1 MPRARRARVVFVDLT
16 GPGRAGPQRHGAGAS
31 RAEGEPGQKD
41 WSSDGAGRIDPR
53 IAIFQNRLDPIE
65 KRWVNNDRRRNNDVL
80 RRHFFGS
87 RFRVHLIEPQFACIR
102 LPIRRQGGADR
113 LGRWPGNR
121 EAQIAPPTLNLSAV
135 AAIATIADEATSKS
149 LPNYAETPS
158 SAGNPKCSAMSASSP
173 RCSAHSIASSLLT
186 GIMQY
191 PAAT

>member
-1 MPRARRARVVFVDLT
+1 MDLT

-87 RFRVHLIEPQFACIR
+87 RFRVHLIEPQFAHVGCIGQHR
-102 LPIRRQGGADR
+102 VYGADPPIRALARPITVRVQPDSDGLDAHR
-113 LGRWPGNR
+113 SRSTV
-121 EAQIAPPTLNLSAV
+121 TLKVEVEGQPDNF
-135 AAIATIADEATSKS
+135 S
-149 LPNYAETPS
+149 LN
-158 SAGNPKCSAMSASSP
+158 
-173 RCSAHSIASSLLT
+173 
-186 GIMQY
+186 
-191 PAAT
+191 